1 VTKVHYEAVRF
12 AQEGVQILLIGHEGH
27 EEVVG
32 TSGEAPEHITIVDG
46 PGAVADLA
54 VPDPA
59 RVAWLSQTTL
69 SVDETN
75 ETVEALRSKFP
86 LLIDP
91 PSDDICYATQNRQE
105 AVKAIAAES
114 ELMIVVGSSNSSNS
128 VRLVEV
134 ALTAGAGAAHLVD
147 FAREI
152 DEAWLVGVRTVGVTS
167 GASVPEILVRGVVDW
182 LAERGFTDVEEVS
195 SAQESLLFALPP
207 ELRRD
212 LKTAGRS

>member
-1 VTKVHYEAVRF
+1 
-12 AQEGVQILLIGHEGH
+12 
-27 EEVVG
+27 
-32 TSGEAPEHITIVDG
+32 
-46 PGAVADLA
+46 
-54 VPDPA
+54 
-59 RVAWLSQTTL
+59 
-69 SVDETN
+69 
-75 ETVEALRSKFP
+75 
-86 LLIDP
+86 
-91 PSDDICYATQNRQE
+91 
-105 AVKAIAAES
+105 
-114 ELMIVVGSSNSSNS
+114 

-152 DEAWLVGVRTVGVTS
+152 DDAWLVGVRTVGVTS

-195 SAQESLLFALPP
+195 SATESLLFALPP